1 MSTKTWYRDVS
12 HALDELGI
20 DYRFQPG
27 RKHTK
32 VWISRG
38 GKKGLLV
45 ISASPSDQRS
55 INHVKATAKRLMW

>member
-20 DYRFQPG
+20 DYRFQTG
-27 RKHTK
+27 KKHTK

-38 GKKGLLV
+38 EKKGLLV
-45 ISASPSDQRS
+45 ISASPSDRRTL
-55 INHVKATAKRLMW
+55 NEVKATARRLVW